1 MTAPTLETYI
11 PIPREIV
18 VGGKTLAVTPL
29 RVRQVPAFT
38 RAIAAA
44 APLLMD
50 GKIGAAV
57 ALHGNDIIT
66 AMAVATGEPETMIG
80 DLLPDEFLLLVSTV
94 MEVNGDFFA
103 RRVAPLIMAIQA
115 KAEAAMKTMAGATSS
130 PSSSD
135 TATA

>member
-1 MTAPTLETYI
+1 MAAETLETYV
-11 PIPREIV
+11 PVPREIV
-18 VGGKTLAVTPL
+18 VGGKTLAITPL
-29 RVRQVPAFT
+29 RVRKIPAFT

-50 GKIGAAV
+50 GKTGAAV
-57 ALHGNDIIT
+57 ALHGEDIIT
-66 AMAVATGEPETMIG
+66 AMVVATGEPESMIG

-115 KAEAAMKTMAGATSS
+115 KAEAAVKAMAGATSS
-130 PSSSD
+130 PSSSG